1 MTASELSWNVV
12 LFAIGLGGLY
22 VGAEGFVRGSAGL
35 AERLGISRLVIG
47 LTLVAFGTSA
57 PELAVSLLA
66 ALKDTTALA
75 VGNVVG
81 SNIANIGLILA
92 IAALIR
98 PLKVRSSI
106 VRREVPFMIAVSL
119 LFYLLAL
126 NGAISR
132 LDGSVL
138 IATLGLFLALM
149 FVYRAEGL
157 LEEAEDPLEA
167 PLPLEASPSKTKA
180 LVLSSL
186 LALGGLLVLLVGARL
201 LVDSAVVLARAFG
214 ISEGVIGLSLVAVGT
229 SLPELATSVVAALR
243 RETAISVGNIVGSN
257 IFNLLSVIGLVAL
270 VQPLP
275 VAGDWLR
282 LEIPVML
289 LFSLALVPV
298 LGKQARVERWEGGL
312 LLVGYFAFL
321 GWIFR

>member
-1 MTASELSWNVV
+1 MTASELSWHVV

-66 ALKDTTALA
+66 ALKGTTALA

-132 LDGSVL
+132 FDGGVL

-157 LEEAEDPLEA
+157 LEESEGSLET
-167 PLPLEASPSKTKA
+167 PLPLKASPSKTKA

-321 GWIFR
+321 AWILR